1 MEKQCLESD
10 RKVGE
15 RQEHG
20 RCLGAPTPISAAIS
34 FDSILLS
41 GIDIH
46 PSSRTIS
53 PQVVHSVSAVGDLH
67 LFELLKTVGVLD
79 IVADERAAAR
89 PSLNRQHKAGFA
101 LLRLKSMRSHM
112 LLMV

>member
-34 FDSILLS
+34 FDSILSS

-53 PQVVHSVSAVGDLH
+53 PQAVHTVSAV
-67 LFELLKTVGVLD
+67 
-79 IVADERAAAR
+79 A
-89 PSLNRQHKAGFA
+89 
-101 LLRLKSMRSHM
+101 
-112 LLMV
+112 

>member
-53 PQVVHSVSAVGDLH
+53 PQAVHTVSAV
-67 LFELLKTVGVLD
+67 
-79 IVADERAAAR
+79 A
-89 PSLNRQHKAGFA
+89 
-101 LLRLKSMRSHM
+101 
-112 LLMV
+112 